1 MDTFVEQ
8 IVAIKKTIKTWIL
21 YFLVALVAIS
31 LMTFIFYFPYTRG
44 MFIVFDALIIFGVF
58 KLYSLFNIE
67 YEYIITNSTMDIDK
81 IIAKSSRK
89 RVLSFDLTAVQR
101 IEKYTGKLP
110 PDIQNDCF
118 FACNPSDSNAYVLRY
133 KQEGKPQKAFVFA
146 PDERMISGMKN
157 FLPKHIC
164 ENL

>member
-8 IVAIKKTIKTWIL
+8 IISIKKTTKTWAAYVLIALLTIL
-21 YFLVALVAIS
+21 
-31 LMTFIFYFPYTRG
+31 LMTAAMIFLG
-44 MFIVFDALIIFGVF
+44 KLFIVVDALIIYGAF

-89 RVLSFDLTAVQR
+89 RVVSFDLTAVQR
-101 IEKYTGKLP
+101 IDKFTGTIPANIAK
-110 PDIQNDCF
+110 NCF
-118 FACNPSDSNAYVLRY
+118 FACNKTDENAYIMY
-133 KQEGKPQKAFVFA
+133 YQQEGKPQKSFVFA
-146 PDERMISGMKN
+146 PNEKMIDGMKK

-164 ENL
+164 ENLK

>member
-8 IVAIKKTIKTWIL
+8 IVAIKKTGKTWAAYVL
-21 YFLVALVAIS
+21 IS
-31 LMTFIFYFPYTRG
+31 LLAIILMVAAMLVFGRFF
-44 MFIVFDALIIFGVF
+44 FIVVDALIVYGTF

-89 RVLSFDLTAVQR
+89 RVVSFDLTAVQR
-101 IEKYTGKLP
+101 IDKFTGTVP
-110 PDIQNDCF
+110 ADISKNCF
-118 FACNPSDSNAYVLRY
+118 FACNAKDENAYILYY

-146 PDERMISGMKN
+146 PDEKMINGMKN
-157 FLPKHIC
+157 FLPKHLC
-164 ENL
+164 ENLK

>member
-8 IVAIKKTIKTWIL
+8 IISIKKTGKTWAAYALIALLTIL
-21 YFLVALVAIS
+21 
-31 LMTFIFYFPYTRG
+31 LMTAAMIFLG
-44 MFIVFDALIIFGVF
+44 KLFIVIDALILYGAF

-89 RVLSFDLTAVQR
+89 RVVSFDLTAVQR
-101 IEKYTGKLP
+101 IDKFTGIVSSDVAK
-110 PDIQNDCF
+110 NCF
-118 FACNPSDSNAYVLRY
+118 FACNQKDENAYIMYY
-133 KQEGKPQKAFVFA
+133 KQEGKPLKAFVFA
-146 PDERMISGMKN
+146 PNEKMIDGMKK

-164 ENL
+164 ESLK

>member
-8 IVAIKKTIKTWIL
+8 IVAIKKTGKTWFA
-21 YFLVALVAIS
+21 YFLIALLSVI
-31 LMTFIFYFPYTRG
+31 LMTAA
-44 MFIVFDALIIFGVF
+44 MFFLPKLFVVVDALILYGAF

-89 RVLSFDLTAVQR
+89 RMVSFDLTAVQR
-101 IEKYTGKLP
+101 LEKFTGTIPTNISK
-110 PDIQNDCF
+110 DCF
-118 FACNPSDSNAYVLRY
+118 FACNSKDANSYIMYY
-133 KQEGKPQKAFVFA
+133 KKEGQPQKAVVFA
-146 PDERMISGMKN
+146 PNEKMIDGMKK

-164 ENL
+164 ENI